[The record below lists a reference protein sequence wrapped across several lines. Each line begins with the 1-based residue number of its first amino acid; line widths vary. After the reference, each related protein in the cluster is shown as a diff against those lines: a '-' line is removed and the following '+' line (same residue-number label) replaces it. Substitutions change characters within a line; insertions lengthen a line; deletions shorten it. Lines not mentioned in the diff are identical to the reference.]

1 MMVSLQMPA
10 LHTTRF
16 NAGATVVADRLFVY
30 GGRGINNS
38 MHCSMEEYLP
48 ESQSWVQLE
57 PMSSA
62 RASHFHKPAAH
73 YEKIATIQLSNSL
86 LVLGGGDQR
95 SMIQATISSCLPI
108 LCAFCMCYPPL
119 QLAFG
124 QSMPKLFVQV
134 LRTCCRVIRTIML
147 LGRCLTLRPV
157 GRNNAFCLLRETAAG
172 TWQKVERF
180 KPLHGHKIYEALTL
194 ESRM

>member
-1 MMVSLQMPA
+1 MWVASDMMVSLQMPA

-95 SMIQATISSCLPI
+95 SMIQAIISSCLPI

-124 QSMPKLFVQV
+124 QSMQKLFVQV
-134 LRTCCRVIRTIML
+134 LRTCML
-147 LGRCLTLRPV
+147 QGNKDNYAVGEMFDLETGR
-157 GRNNAFCLLRETAAG
+157 
-172 TWQKVERF
+172 QK
-180 KPLHGHKIYEALTL
+180 
-194 ESRM
+194 

>member
-1 MMVSLQMPA
+1 MPA

-73 YEKIATIQLSNSL
+73 YEKIATIHLSNSL

-119 QLAFG
+119 HLAFG
-124 QSMPKLFVQV
+124 QSMPILFVQSPENTHV
-134 LRTCCRVIRTIML
+134 
-147 LGRCLTLRPV
+147 
-157 GRNNAFCLLRETAAG
+157 AG
-172 TWQKVERF
+172 
-180 KPLHGHKIYEALTL
+180 
-194 ESRM
+194 